1 MALKAWAYWL
11 TNSIGLLSD
20 ALESSVNLLAALI
33 AVYALTVAAK
43 PPDEKHHFG
52 HGKAEYFSSAI
63 EGLLVLIAAALI
75 ILSSLDHL
83 QAPHP
88 LQQLDWG
95 LAVAAAASLINLLTA
110 RALKSA
116 GRRFRSIA
124 LEADAAHLM
133 SDVWTSVGVAAGLGL
148 AWLTGEYILDPIIAL
163 LVATHIVWSGLTLI
177 YRSVHGLLE
186 RPCRRRTT
194 PAFCGCWRNIA
205 LATASTSMTCARA
218 NREPIAS
225 SACTCWCRAI
235 YRSKRPTTWPTVS
248 RRTSRRRC
256 RAPLYPPISNRW
268 TTRRHITRPAPCRQ
282 NRRSAPAKRRRRRHG
297 ATAAA
302 NGL

>member
-177 YRSVHGLLE
+177 YRSVHGLLDAALPAE
-186 RPCRRRTT
+186 DNAGILRVLEKYRLSDGVDFHDLRTRQSGAHRFVSLHLLVPGDLSVKAAHDLADRIEADIQAALPGAAVSTHIEPLDDPASYHPSGPMPTEPTQRPR
-194 PAFCGCWRNIA
+194 
-205 LATASTSMTCARA
+205 
-218 NREPIAS
+218 
-225 SACTCWCRAI
+225 
-235 YRSKRPTTWPTVS
+235 
-248 RRTSRRRC
+248 
-256 RAPLYPPISNRW
+256 
-268 TTRRHITRPAPCRQ
+268 
-282 NRRSAPAKRRRRRHG
+282 
-297 ATAAA
+297 
-302 NGL
+302 